1 MFVSPC
7 TICFHSVRCLQN
19 LCVSTLHGQVSKL
32 EEIFHLLAFDEVTNS
47 FSVVRMIG
55 WGAKLSYSENGSSKL
70 AISHVLPVQFV
81 PLPMDAK
88 ARFLLRSQ
96 RMFAAAQA
104 QREGGKVPPS
114 RKVLRPTPQETQDIY
129 QDWMQLL
136 ELIGDGDEE

>member
-1 MFVSPC
+1 
-7 TICFHSVRCLQN
+7 
-19 LCVSTLHGQVSKL
+19 
-32 EEIFHLLAFDEVTNS
+32 
-47 FSVVRMIG
+47 MIG
-55 WGAKLSYSENGSSKL
+55 WGAKLSYSEHGSTKL

-81 PLPMDAK
+81 PLPSDAK

-104 QREGGKVPPS
+104 QREGGTVPPS

-136 ELIGDGDEE
+136 ELLGNGDGE